1 MNPSRVDFLIFP
13 KVEEL
18 DVIGPFEVFGKFTD
32 VSENHCE
39 LRVLAPT
46 EVTICKHGLRMM
58 RTAPLDPDLN
68 LDPAHKECI
77 LVVPGGKGVREP
89 SKERSAVI
97 NYIRATFDSYKLI
110 LSVCTGAFLLDEAGI
125 LTNKVCTTHSR
136 FQEELKQKGYTV
148 VPHRVVHDGKV
159 ITSTGITSGI
169 DASLY
174 VVAFTYGKT
183 LAEQV
188 IRRIEYLFSVDKI
201 LEMVY
206 VASTAD

>member
-1 MNPSRVDFLIFP
+1 MRTMNPSRVDFLIFP

-32 VSENHCE
+32 VSENHYE

-46 EVTICKHGLRMM
+46 EVTTCKHGLRIL
-58 RTAPLDPDLN
+58 RTAPSDPDLH
-68 LDPAHKECI
+68 PAHKECI

-97 NYIRATFDSYKLI
+97 NYIRATFSSYSLI

-125 LTNKVCTTHSR
+125 LTDKVCTTHSE
-136 FQEELKQKGYTV
+136 FQEELKQKGYTI

-159 ITSTGITSGI
+159 
-169 DASLY
+169 SLPL
-174 VVAFTYGKT
+174 G
-183 LAEQV
+183 
-188 IRRIEYLFSVDKI
+188 SH
-201 LEMVY
+201 
-206 VASTAD
+206 